1 MDVFPRQSWSLQSR
15 RCLPTRRGWKH
26 LLPTL
31 QEPVGRTP
39 LHLACANG
47 HTEVVTFLV
56 RHRCQL
62 DAADSLRRTPLMTAV
77 QFHQEDCVSFLLEHG
92 ADPNLTDTDG
102 HTALH
107 LAIQAHNKNLVG
119 LLLRHFV
126 DHRVKNKEGFTPL
139 ALAVSEGQEE
149 IVEILL
155 KAGVDVHARDQHQRT
170 PLMIAA
176 SVGQLNLVK
185 VLLSYGANISHED
198 ADGRIAEDYADLH
211 GYWSLSQYL
220 AKVEGTAEAPA
231 EDAQGDNILN
241 ILRIPERA
249 RAAGELEIKTDLENT
264 GEAPACD
271 TEDITIVTSPEQAG
285 AAPSMW
291 GAPAVDRGAT
301 DDLFEGGSVRSSDEE
316 GNDDTW
322 SDSEESIWSSPKE
335 ALAQLQMESHLLHQL
350 LENLKEQQL
359 IQGSAVTVAQGWFN
373 DIFHKLRAA
382 AEKQAYMLEEFNKEL
397 KATCAGLREQVF
409 KYEADKV
416 KREGN
421 VRELQQKLA
430 EALKNLSGTE
440 ASLEVATRRCRNLE
454 EANLGLEKE
463 LGEAKSK
470 GNVRELQQKLAEA
483 LKNLSGTEASL
494 EVATRRCRNLE
505 EANLGLEK
513 ELGEAKSKGNVREL
527 QQKLA
532 EALKNLSGTEASL
545 EVATRRCRNLE
556 EANLGLEKELG
567 EAKSKGNV
575 RELQQK
581 LAEALKNLSG
591 TEASLEV
598 ATRRCRNLEEA
609 NLGLEKELG
618 EAKSKLQELEEQ
630 HLQCERCIRDLKTA
644 LENKEREVRDSFQ
657 RLEGL
662 LLASSERITAMK
674 HLEERVQ
681 CLEAESAR
689 LEGTVQQQSRRI
701 EALLQGSSLEQ
712 AASQDRLEQSRA
724 HDHDAERKLL
734 LCRIGGL
741 EQELESKK
749 YTLRENIVQIQKYEQ
764 LYLEEVKKRRC
775 LQNELESADVSHEDT
790 AGLTAE
796 DYAFIHGYSRPPNLK
811 IC

>member
-1 MDVFPRQSWSLQSR
+1 MGLLKKKQKLPHSGSAPGQPCTAATAGTSAPEPQQQGLDRLHRAAACGHLAWLR
-15 RCLPTRRGWKH
+15 RWHWWVEIWGIDRRDR
-26 LLPTL
+26 
-31 QEPVGRTP
+31 ENRTP

-470 GNVRELQQKLAEA
+470 
-483 LKNLSGTEASL
+483 
-494 EVATRRCRNLE
+494 
-505 EANLGLEK
+505 
-513 ELGEAKSKGNVREL
+513 
-527 QQKLA
+527 
-532 EALKNLSGTEASL
+532 
-545 EVATRRCRNLE
+545 
-556 EANLGLEKELG
+556 
-567 EAKSKGNV
+567 
-575 RELQQK
+575 
-581 LAEALKNLSG
+581 
-591 TEASLEV
+591 
-598 ATRRCRNLEEA
+598 
-609 NLGLEKELG
+609 
-618 EAKSKLQELEEQ
+618 LQELEEQ

-775 LQNELESADVSHEDT
+775 LQNELERRALPH
-790 AGLTAE
+790 
-796 DYAFIHGYSRPPNLK
+796 
-811 IC
+811 

>member
-1 MDVFPRQSWSLQSR
+1 MGLLKKKQKLPHSGSAPGQPCTAATAGTSAPEPQQQGLDRLHRAAACGHLAWLR
-15 RCLPTRRGWKH
+15 RWHWWVEIWGIDRRDR
-26 LLPTL
+26 
-31 QEPVGRTP
+31 ENRTP

-567 EAKSKGNV
+567 EAKSK
-575 RELQQK
+575 
-581 LAEALKNLSG
+581 
-591 TEASLEV
+591 
-598 ATRRCRNLEEA
+598 
-609 NLGLEKELG
+609 
-618 EAKSKLQELEEQ
+618 LQELEEQ

-775 LQNELESADVSHEDT
+775 LQNELERRALPH
-790 AGLTAE
+790 
-796 DYAFIHGYSRPPNLK
+796 
-811 IC
+811 